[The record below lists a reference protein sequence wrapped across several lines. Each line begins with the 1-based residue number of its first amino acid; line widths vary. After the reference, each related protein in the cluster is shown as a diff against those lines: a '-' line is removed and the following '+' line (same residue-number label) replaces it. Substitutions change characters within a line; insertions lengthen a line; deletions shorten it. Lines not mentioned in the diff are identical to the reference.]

1 MIKGDFETV
10 NLRLCL
16 VKWIL
21 RRMKKKIKK
30 KRRENEG
37 GNFFEGV

>member
-1 MIKGDFETV
+1 MIKGDFETM

-30 KRRENEG
+30 KEEKMRGE
-37 GNFFEGV
+37 NFFEGV